1 LVVEVEN
8 EAAVARVAGAPAAE
22 KTAASA
28 ATVAMEVAT
37 VAGANT
43 RWAGRGPRA
52 AAGKEAPTAAVATAV
67 EVSRAAVAMQEA
79 EEQSAAAAAAAGRV
93 LVASSGS

>member
-1 LVVEVEN
+1 MVEVEE

-37 VAGANT
+37 VAEANT
-43 RWAGRGPRA
+43 RWAGQGPRA

-67 EVSRAAVAMQEA
+67 EVSTAVVAMQEA

-93 LVASSGS
+93 LVASSG

>member
-1 LVVEVEN
+1 MVVEVEN

-28 ATVAMEVAT
+28 ATVAMEMAT

-43 RWAGRGPRA
+43 RWAGRGPMA

-67 EVSRAAVAMQEA
+67 EVSRAEVAMQEA

-93 LVASSGS
+93 LVASSGL

>member
-1 LVVEVEN
+1 MVEVEE

-43 RWAGRGPRA
+43 RWAGQGPRA
-52 AAGKEAPTAAVATAV
+52 AAGKEAPTV

>member
-1 LVVEVEN
+1 MVEVEE

-28 ATVAMEVAT
+28 ATAAMEVAT

-52 AAGKEAPTAAVATAV
+52 EAGKEAPTAAVATAV
-67 EVSRAAVAMQEA
+67 ELSTAVAAKQVA
-79 EEQSAAAAAAAGRV
+79 EEQSAAAAAAARRV
-93 LVASSGS
+93 LEASSGS